1 MGYPHLTP
9 GRRLFLFLMDGGGSR
24 TLTEICRRNAD
35 GRLLARGRKELGDLI
50 TEEEGR
56 DADSRRPVTRI
67 VITTRGWAAAAELRP
82 GWTPLR
88 RPLDALKKEL
98 RVRQMEKD
106 PWACQFI
113 EFEKKAGLLAT
124 LKATGWIRR
133 PTKGWVAKKNA
144 EIRAKGGF
152 GSAGAYRPPAEYIQD
167 EDRHENREPKRK
179 MRPRGRPFPRTNSV
193 PTPTLGPVFAPRP
206 SAPIRVEPAAKPLT
220 PAQPR
225 EESYTEYLDRIQNRP
240 LASIG
245 ESYRGFDNNPKPEP
259 RASTGETRSEV
270 VARAKASGHFF
281 EGAFHTTDNQ
291 VVSWQEWA
299 AWAPK

>member
-24 TLTEICRRNAD
+24 TLTEISRRNAD
-35 GRLLARGRKELGDLI
+35 GRLLVRGRKELGDLI
-50 TEEEGR
+50 AEEEGR
-56 DADSRRPVTRI
+56 DADSQRPVTRI

-88 RPLDALKKEL
+88 RPLHALKKEL
-98 RVRQMEKD
+98 HERQMEKD

-152 GSAGAYRPPAEYIQD
+152 GSAGAYRPLAEYIQD
-167 EDRHENREPKRK
+167 EDRHETAS
-179 MRPRGRPFPRTNSV
+179 PRGR
-193 PTPTLGPVFAPRP
+193 
-206 SAPIRVEPAAKPLT
+206 
-220 PAQPR
+220 
-225 EESYTEYLDRIQNRP
+225 
-240 LASIG
+240 
-245 ESYRGFDNNPKPEP
+245 
-259 RASTGETRSEV
+259 
-270 VARAKASGHFF
+270 
-281 EGAFHTTDNQ
+281 
-291 VVSWQEWA
+291 
-299 AWAPK
+299 